1 MTSDNAPV
9 RVLLAGW
16 DGLAAQDHQRDMFAP
31 ALNRHPGFE
40 IVGVVGNAER
50 DAQEAAARGVDAF
63 DDVATAVAST
73 GAALVSV
80 CEQGERRHA
89 VITETLR
96 AGADALVDR
105 PVANTGPEA
114 AELARLAAEQG
125 RHLIPAYFHRFHPRV
140 RSAAAAVAA
149 GRIGLPW
156 NVQVDFFIS
165 GGRGVPEG
173 EIANFAAFPVD
184 IVQEL
189 IALPVRRVHAVAT
202 HAFADPD
209 PTEPAAAE
217 DIAVLML
224 DHDHGLTS
232 TIVVGRRPHRASGAE
247 RLIHRYRLS
256 GSNASM
262 LVDLA
267 PPGLTVEGRTGPL
280 ADPAGPDLLGSMLDE
295 VYGIVALG
303 RRSTLHASA
312 GVIAAQVIDAA
323 HTSLASGQPVDL
335 TDGTDR

>member
-1 MTSDNAPV
+1 MSTAPV

-16 DGLAAQDHQRDMFAP
+16 DGLAAQDHQRDMFVP
-31 ALNRHPGFE
+31 AFGRHPGFE
-40 IVGVVGNAER
+40 VAGVVGKAER
-50 DAQEAAARGVDAF
+50 DAQEADALGVPAF
-63 DDVATAVAST
+63 GDVAEAVTST
-73 GAALVSV
+73 GAGLVSV

-89 VITETLR
+89 VITEALH
-96 AGADALVDR
+96 AGADVFVDR
-105 PVANTGPEA
+105 PVADSGTEA
-114 AELARLAAEQG
+114 AELARLADEQG

-140 RSAAAAVAA
+140 RSAAAAIAA
-149 GRIGLPW
+149 GRLGLPW

-189 IALPVRRVHAVAT
+189 IALPVRRIHAVAT

-209 PTEPAAAE
+209 PSEPAAAE

-224 DHDHGLTS
+224 DHDRGLTS
-232 TIVVGRRPHRASGAE
+232 TIVVGRRPHRGSGAE

-267 PPGLTVEGRTGPL
+267 PPALAVEGRTGPL
-280 ADPAGPDLLGSMLDE
+280 ADPTGPDLLYAMLDE
-295 VYGIVALG
+295 VFGIVALG
-303 RRSTLHASA
+303 RRSTMDAAA
-312 GVIAAQVIDAA
+312 GVLAAQVIDAA
-323 HTSLASGQPVDL
+323 HSSLVTGQPVDL
-335 TDGTDR
+335 PTNGTNA